1 MSVRLPRW
9 LQDRAELVGLL
20 AVLTVA
26 AVLRLSYLSED
37 YGHPDEV
44 IATKVVAA
52 LRANG
57 DWDSNWARADL
68 DSDFRYDQYNFSS
81 YHYAVHL
88 FSLLVDAL
96 PGTTSWG
103 TEREGLSLHRLFS
116 ALLAIVAVGQV
127 AWIGR
132 KLAGPVAGVGAGA
145 GAALL
150 PLLVQD
156 AHYARPEAFTTV
168 LTLLVVALSWPRA
181 AWSPRRLIVAGVL
194 VGLLVACKVSMLALA
209 WLPLVALWPV
219 KDYRAGWSRAAAAPA
234 LVGMGVLIGFY
245 LGAPYALI
253 NPVAYLSGINHLM
266 VQYAGLHPPYGLIEG
281 GPVGIMIVR
290 YAAATAGWVGL
301 AFGIIGAASLVRSRQ
316 WAVLALIAAPLAVFC
331 AYFATR
337 TVFFE
342 RNLSHVAPLA
352 CVLAGLGL
360 GAVYRTLG
368 HPVGRWAGTGTAVLA
383 TVALARPWDLSHRLV
398 FDHYSQ
404 AGQRQMVAVEAE
416 VRGRFPGVEV
426 QFYEAMSSRARD
438 GLLVHFQG
446 GGPPVIVRLVD
457 YHDEWSRHYGPS
469 LLAPFV
475 AEEIAVNPSLF
486 SDVPGCTLHTYSSW
500 TDRYCLVSGLKDR

>member
-1 MSVRLPRW
+1 VSARLPRW

-26 AVLRLSYLSED
+26 AVLRLSYLAED

-57 DWDSNWARADL
+57 DWDSNWARADFG
-68 DSDFRYDQYNFSS
+68 SDFRYDQYNFSS
-81 YHYAVHL
+81 YHYALYL
-88 FSLLVDAL
+88 FSLLVDTL
-96 PGTTSWG
+96 PGATSWEA
-103 TEREGLSLHRLFS
+103 EREGLSLHRLFS
-116 ALLAIVAVGQV
+116 ALLATVAVGQV
-127 AWIGR
+127 AWLGR
-132 KLAGPVAGVGAGA
+132 KLAGPIAGVGAGA

-156 AHYARPEAFTTV
+156 AHYARPEAFVTV
-168 LTLLVVALSWPRA
+168 LTLGVVALSWPRA
-181 AWSPRRLIVAGVL
+181 AWCPRRLIVAGIL
-194 VGLLVACKVSMLALA
+194 VGLLVACKVSMLALV
-209 WLPLVALWPV
+209 WLPLVSLWSV
-219 KDYRAGWSRAAAAPA
+219 RDYRVGWSRAAAAPA
-234 LVGMGVLIGFY
+234 LVGMGLLIGFY
-245 LGAPYALI
+245 LGVPYVLI
-253 NPVAYLSGINHLM
+253 NPVAYLNGINQLM
-266 VQYAGLHPPYGLIEG
+266 VQYTGTHPPHGLIEG
-281 GPVGIMIVR
+281 GPVGVMIAR
-290 YAAATAGWVGL
+290 YAAATAGWGGL
-301 AFGIIGAASLVRSRQ
+301 ALGMFGAASLVRSRQ
-316 WAVLALIAAPLAVFC
+316 WAALALIAGPLTIFC

-342 RNLSHVAPLA
+342 RNLSHVAPMA
-352 CVLAGLGL
+352 CVLAGVGL
-360 GAVYRTLG
+360 GALHRALG
-368 HPVGRWAGTGTAVLA
+368 RRGAGWAGLGTAV
-383 TVALARPWDLSHRLV
+383 VAAVAMARPLDLSHRLV

-404 AGQRQMVAVEAE
+404 AGQRRMLAIESE
-416 VRGRFPGVEV
+416 VRARFPGMEV
-426 QFYEAMSSRARD
+426 QFYEALSSHARD
-438 GLLVHFQG
+438 SLLTHFER

>member
-1 MSVRLPRW
+1 MSARLPRW
-9 LQDRAELVGLL
+9 LQERAEPVGLL
-20 AVLTVA
+20 AVLAVA
-26 AVLRLSYLSED
+26 AVLRLAYLSED

-52 LRANG
+52 LRAHG

-68 DSDFRYDQYNFSS
+68 DANFRYDQYNFSS

-88 FSLLVDAL
+88 FSLLVEAL
-96 PGTTSWG
+96 PGTSSWG
-103 TEREGLSLHRLFS
+103 TEREGLWLHRLFS

-127 AWIGR
+127 AWLGR

-194 VGLLVACKVSMLALA
+194 VGLLVACKVSMLALV
-209 WLPLVALWPV
+209 WLPLVSLWPV
-219 KDYRAGWSRAAAAPA
+219 RDFRVGWNRAAAAPV
-234 LVGMGVLIGFY
+234 LVVMGVLVGFY

-253 NPVAYLSGINHLM
+253 DPVAYLNGINHLM
-266 VQYAGLHPPYGLIEG
+266 VQYAGLHPPYGLLEG
-281 GPVGIMIVR
+281 GPVGVMIAR
-290 YAAATAGWVGL
+290 YAAATVGWVGL
-301 AFGIIGAASLVRSRQ
+301 ALGAIGTASLVRTRQ
-316 WAVLALIAAPLAVFC
+316 WAALALIAGPLAVFC

-352 CVLAGLGL
+352 CVLAGVGL
-360 GAVYRTLG
+360 GALHSTLG
-368 HPVGRWAGTGTAVLA
+368 RLGAGWAGLGTAVLA
-383 TVALARPWDLSHRLV
+383 AIALSRPLDLSHRLV

-404 AGQRQMVAVEAE
+404 AGQRRMVALESE
-416 VRGRFPGVEV
+416 VRARFPGVEV

-438 GLLVHFQG
+438 GLLAHFAG
-446 GGPPVIVRLVD
+446 GGRPVIVRLVD

-469 LLAPFV
+469 LLTPFV

>member
-1 MSVRLPRW
+1 VSARLPRW
-9 LQDRAELVGLL
+9 LKERAELAGLL
-20 AVLTVA
+20 TVLAVA
-26 AVLRLSYLSED
+26 AVLRLAYLSED

-44 IATKVVAA
+44 IATKVVAS
-52 LRANG
+52 LDANR

-68 DSDFRYDQYNFSS
+68 DSEFRYDQYNFSS
-81 YHYAVHL
+81 YHYALYL

-96 PGTTSWG
+96 PGTTSWEA
-103 TEREGLSLHRLFS
+103 EREGLSLHRLFS

-127 AWIGR
+127 AWLGR

-145 GAALL
+145 GSALL

-156 AHYARPEAFTTV
+156 AHYARPEAFVTV
-168 LTLLVVALSWPRA
+168 LTLGVVALSWPQA
-181 AWSPRRLIVAGVL
+181 VWSPRRLIAAGFVA
-194 VGLLVACKVSMLALA
+194 GLLVACKVSMLALV
-209 WLPLVALWPV
+209 WLPLVSLWPV
-219 KDYRAGWSRAAAAPA
+219 REFRVGWTRATAAPV
-234 LVGMGVLIGFY
+234 LVGMAVLVGFY

-253 NPVAYLSGINHLM
+253 DPVAYLNGINHLM
-266 VQYAGLHPPYGLIEG
+266 LQYAGLHPPYGLIEG
-281 GPVGIMIVR
+281 GPVGVMLVR
-290 YAAATAGWVGL
+290 YAAATAGWAGL
-301 AFGIIGAASLVRSRQ
+301 ALGMIGAASLVRSRQ
-316 WAVLALIAAPLAVFC
+316 WAVLALIAGPLAVFC
-331 AYFATR
+331 AYFSTR

-352 CVLAGLGL
+352 CVLAGVGL
-360 GAVYRTLG
+360 GALHRALDHRG
-368 HPVGRWAGTGTAVLA
+368 AGWAGLGTAV
-383 TVALARPWDLSHRLV
+383 VAAVAVARPLDLSHRLV
-398 FDHYSQ
+398 FNHYSQ
-404 AGQRQMVAVEAE
+404 AGQRQMLAVESE
-416 VRGRFPGVEV
+416 VQARFPGLEV
-426 QFYEAMSSRARD
+426 QFYEVMSNRARD
-438 GLLVHFQG
+438 SLLTHFER